1 LAVGLFRMTVRI
13 CN

>member
-1 LAVGLFRMTVRI
+1 MTVRI